1 LALLEQAAEQA
12 ATIRF
17 APVLPEILG
26 ALGATYLLVGRLAE
40 TRHTAERM
48 LQMTRASGKRPSQ
61 GDALR
66 ILAEVHAQ
74 ANPGEFSQA
83 EEAYREALAI
93 RRADRGVTARC
104 PLPPRPRQAVPAY
117 GQPRAGAGAPHHCD
131 DDVPR
136 DGDDVLAG
144 AGRGGDEVT
153 GLI

>member
-104 PLPPRPRQAVPAY
+104 PLPPRLGKLYRRTAKREQA
-117 GQPRAGAGAPHHCD
+117 REH
-131 DDVPR
+131 
-136 DGDDVLAG
+136 LATATAMYREMG
-144 AGRGGDEVT
+144 MTYWLEQAEAEMRRSA
-153 GLI
+153 